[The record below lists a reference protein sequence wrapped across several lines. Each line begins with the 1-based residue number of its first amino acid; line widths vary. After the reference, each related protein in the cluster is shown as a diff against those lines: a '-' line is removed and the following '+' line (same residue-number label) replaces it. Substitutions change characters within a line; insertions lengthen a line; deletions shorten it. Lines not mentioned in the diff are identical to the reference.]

1 MIQKNQFAGR
11 PQEDPYM
18 HLKNFIATSGTIR
31 YRNVNPDQVRACLFQ
46 FSLRDQAREWFE
58 TLSDAQKANWD
69 AMVLC
74 FLEEFFSESKVM
86 DYQEKISSLKM
97 KYDEDLHEAFKRFK
111 TTIRKCP
118 QHGF

>member
-74 FLEEFFSESKVM
+74 FL
-86 DYQEKISSLKM
+86 
-97 KYDEDLHEAFKRFK
+97 
-111 TTIRKCP
+111 
-118 QHGF
+118 